1 MSNEDFNSRNG
12 KDRRKGEDRRKS
24 ERRGSE
30 RDAKPGVLSTR
41 EGERRKK
48 PRRKKDIKTPE

>member
-1 MSNEDFNSRNG
+1 MSNGDFNSRNG

-24 ERRGSE
+24 ERRDSE
-30 RDAKPGVLSTR
+30 RDAKAGVLSAR

-48 PRRKKDIKTPE
+48 PRRKKDVKNT